1 MNERLG
7 TIKAVAK
14 AIITSADI
22 TAELVED
29 AGKATLNLTGGIR
42 HLTAAFKHLCSGVEL
57 EQELLTK
64 VRIKELEAEFA
75 DLLA

>member
-1 MNERLG
+1 MNKRLG
-7 TIKAVAK
+7 TVKAVAK

-29 AGKATLNLTGGIR
+29 AGKATLNLTSGIR

-64 VRIKELEAEFA
+64 VRIRELEAEFA